1 MGVLLSVR
9 AECEVGERHLV
20 WAVVPAGAL
29 PRLVDAL
36 RVLRELVLAGAA
48 LDPARRVL
56 RGPVEGRWD
65 IPSDDQGRAVAD
77 GPGTDLLLEV
87 AFAVPD
93 PVDLLAG
100 HVEPPT
106 AVLHMEVADL
116 VVVIAGAGADTED
129 GAAASGQ
136 RIEGQELLGQH
147 GRIRT
152 DRAEDD
158 AAGEADPFGHRGRR
172 RERGKGLEVRID
184 DAVDR
189 AEHGEARL
197 VGGAGEVGELLA
209 GGSRHGVG
217 QSDSNLHGVP
227 FVDLQWVNG

>member
-29 PRLVDAL
+29 PCLIDAV
-36 RVLRELVLAGAA
+36 RVLRELVRAGAA

-56 RGPVEGRWD
+56 RGPVEGRLD

-100 HVEPPT
+100 RVEPPT
-106 AVLHMEVADL
+106 AVLHVEV
-116 VVVIAGAGADTED
+116 G
-129 GAAASGQ
+129 SCS
-136 RIEGQELLGQH
+136 RH
-147 GRIRT
+147 
-152 DRAEDD
+152 RARRRRY
-158 AAGEADPFGHRGRR
+158 RGRR
-172 RERGKGLEVRID
+172 GRLRPAHRGSGT
-184 DAVDR
+184 AWP
-189 AEHGEARL
+189 ARPR
-197 VGGAGEVGELLA
+197 
-209 GGSRHGVG
+209 SRGWG
-217 QSDSNLHGVP
+217 RG
-227 FVDLQWVNG
+227 